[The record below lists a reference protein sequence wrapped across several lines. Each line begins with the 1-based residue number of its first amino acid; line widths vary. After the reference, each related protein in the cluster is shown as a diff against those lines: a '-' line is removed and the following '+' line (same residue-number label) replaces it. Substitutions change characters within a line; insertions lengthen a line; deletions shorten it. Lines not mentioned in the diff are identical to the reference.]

1 MEQTA
6 TTTNW
11 QRLILELKSKAKYSE
26 ITHKKIAEE
35 TEMTRANVSRFFGAK
50 NPPTME
56 TFEKVANAVGMELT
70 LFGKSNPI
78 L

>member
-1 MEQTA
+1 MA
-6 TTTNW
+6 TKNNTW
-11 QRLILELKSKAKYSE
+11 QQLTLELKSKAKYSQ
-26 ITHKKIAEE
+26 ITHQKIADE
-35 TEMTRANVSRFFGAK
+35 TGITRANVSRFFGAK

-70 LFGKSNPI
+70 LFDKSNPI